1 MGKAVIVSFEDS
13 VIKVVYTSAKGG
25 NVAVTDTLILND
37 EQFDNFLLQEKTSQF
52 IVTHSFKDF
61 FQEIFFIPPVKDK
74 YVKSLIEAEIK
85 RKALFPSF
93 SFIHTDLG
101 EKVVD
106 GKKMREVFVFA
117 VRNDEINGIVNRF
130 VSRDKLVKA
139 FYPDIFVIAS
149 MIDSKDKPVL
159 CVIEAGLNKTL
170 FLVNKGNVCFVRTVQ
185 SLEHGLGD
193 LDIQNINMTTNYC
206 WQSLKMGPSIIM
218 LTEHLCR
225 NYNATMSAAAPI
237 ACLTQRYVSAKS
249 EIAHD
254 YTAAVSVLL
263 VPASGKINLLTKE
276 FKRFFQVR
284 QFLIYSSFL
293 FLILSFIGA
302 GYAAYSTTKIA
313 EMKMRLT
320 SARKTLPGIEGII
333 TAYDG
338 KSEDL
343 NRYAPYLA
351 LINSSTSTPD
361 LQGFLFLLSELNIDS
376 VKFVSIS
383 VTPGEHVL
391 HSELKG
397 SVKLDSYGDAQRDYQ
412 LLVDR
417 IGKLKGIIVTDHSFD
432 IIKKEFQI
440 KADFNDL

>member
-1 MGKAVIVSFEDS
+1 
-13 VIKVVYTSAKGG
+13 
-25 NVAVTDTLILND
+25 
-37 EQFDNFLLQEKTSQF
+37 
-52 IVTHSFKDF
+52 
-61 FQEIFFIPPVKDK
+61 
-74 YVKSLIEAEIK
+74 
-85 RKALFPSF
+85 
-93 SFIHTDLG
+93 
-101 EKVVD
+101 
-106 GKKMREVFVFA
+106 MREVFVFA

-361 LQGFLFLLSELNIDS
+361 LQGFLFLLSELNIES

>member
-1 MGKAVIVSFEDS
+1 MSFEDS
-13 VIKVVYTSAKGG
+13 VIKVVYASAKGG

-37 EQFDNFLLQEKTSQF
+37 EQFDNFLLREKTNQF

-61 FQEIFFIPPVKDK
+61 FQEVFFIPPVKDK
-74 YVKSLIEAEIK
+74 YVESLIEAEIK
-85 RKALFPSF
+85 RKAPFSTF

-130 VSRDKLVKA
+130 IQRDKVVKA

-149 MIDSKDKPVL
+149 MMDLKDKSVL
-159 CVIEAGLNKTL
+159 GVIEAGLNKTL
-170 FLVNKGNVCFVRTVQ
+170 FLVSKGNICFVRTVQ

-193 LDIQNINMTTNYC
+193 LDIQNINMTVNYC
-206 WQSLKMGPSIIM
+206 WQSLKIGPSIVM

-237 ACLTQRYVSAKS
+237 ACLTQRYISAKS
-249 EIAHD
+249 EVAHD
-254 YTAAVSVLL
+254 YTAPVSAVL
-263 VPASGKINLLTKE
+263 VPASGRANLLMKE
-276 FKRFFQVR
+276 YKRFFQAR
-284 QFLIYSSFL
+284 QLLVYSSFL
-293 FLILSFIGA
+293 FLISSFIGA
-302 GYAAYSTTKIA
+302 GYAAYSTSKIG
-313 EMKMRLT
+313 EMKKRLI

-333 TAYDG
+333 TAYDS
-338 KSEDL
+338 KNEEL

-351 LINSSTSTPD
+351 LINSSASIPD
-361 LQGFLFLLSELNIDS
+361 LQGFLYLLSKLNMDS
-376 VKFVSIS
+376 VQLVSIS
-383 VTPGEHVL
+383 VTPGERVL

-397 SVKLDSYGDAQRDYQ
+397 SVKSDSYGDAQRDYQ

-417 IGKLKGIIVTDHSFD
+417 IGKLKGVAVTDHSLD
-432 IIKKEFQI
+432 LIKKEFQI